1 MLRAG
6 AVAAMPHITSRQNSL
21 VSRYRALA
29 AGTDKSRILI
39 DGVHLL
45 TDAIDARVPLLEAA
59 VRLDVREDDEIRPL
73 VDRLVAL
80 GVDVCTAT
88 PRVMEVI
95 SPVRSA
101 SPIVAIARRP
111 AAGADVYTPPPA
123 LVVCAVNVQDPGN
136 VGALVRVAEAGSAT
150 GAVIA
155 GQSADPFGWKA
166 LRGSMGSALRLPIQ
180 YPAQP
185 GPVVDEARRL
195 GCRVWALTPRG
206 GRSLEEA
213 NLSEP
218 ALVLT
223 GGEGPG
229 LPDGL
234 VETAD
239 ARISIPMT
247 PSVESLNTAVCAAL
261 VVYEARRQRQ
271 SRGLGGY
278 AGRQVDRRV
287 GRQVGG

>member
-1 MLRAG
+1 
-6 AVAAMPHITSRQNSL
+6 MPHITSRQNPL

-29 AGTDKSRILI
+29 DGTDKSRLLI
-39 DGVHLL
+39 DGVHLM
-45 TDAIDARVPLLEAA
+45 TDAIDAHVPLIEA
-59 VRLDVREDDEIRPL
+59 VVQLDAREDDEIGPL
-73 VDRLVAL
+73 VDRLAAL
-80 GVDVCTAT
+80 GVDVCTVS
-88 PRVMEVI
+88 PRVMEVL

-111 AAGADVYTPPPA
+111 SAAVDVYAPPPP

-136 VGALVRVAEAGSAT
+136 VGALVRVAEAGGAT
-150 GAVIA
+150 GVVIA

-166 LRGSMGSALRLPIQ
+166 LRGSMGSALRLPIR

-185 GPVVDEARRL
+185 ALVIDEARRR
-195 GCRVWALTPRG
+195 GCRVWATTPRG
-206 GRSLEEA
+206 GRPLEEA
-213 NLSEP
+213 DLGEP

-229 LPDGL
+229 LPSDI
-234 VETAD
+234 VEAAD
-239 ARISIPMT
+239 ARISIPMA

-271 SRGLGGY
+271 SRRV
-278 AGRQVDRRV
+278 AGRQV
-287 GRQVGG
+287 GA